1 MQLRT
6 ITDQFSVSGPVD
18 EKTLKLLSEQ
28 GVGVLINVRPDHE
41 ELHQLSDSELEEM
54 AEQAGLAYV
63 YIPVKSG
70 EYPAEK
76 IAMFAKVLAFSNT
89 AIHSVCRTGT
99 RAAHMWAL
107 AQCKA
112 GVSKTWLQS
121 KLMEAGIDVA
131 PLLAN
136 CEALT
141 NKKAAA

>member
-6 ITDQFSVSGPVD
+6 ITEQFSVSGPID
-18 EKTLKLLSEQ
+18 ENTLKALRKR
-28 GVGVLINVRPDHE
+28 GVGVLVNVRPDNE
-41 ELHQLSDSELEEM
+41 EPLQVSDSELAAM
-54 AEQAGLAYV
+54 AEKAGLEYV

-76 IAMFAKVLAFSNT
+76 VAMFAKVLAGCNN

-107 AQCKA
+107 AECKA

-121 KLMEAGIDVA
+121 RLMEAGIDVA

-136 CEALT
+136 CAALT
-141 NKKAAA
+141 HKKAAA